1 MADEAIEAFIARWQ
15 GRVGGQERANY
26 ALFLTELADALGAPR
41 PEPASAAEAVNDYVF
56 ERVVRETLRDGS
68 VSHRRI
74 DLYRRGCFV
83 LEAKQSRWPGRPK
96 AMAEERD
103 PAPATPGRRG
113 ADKAWDVLMMNAR
126 NQAEHYVRWL
136 PDGHE
141 PPPFVI
147 VCDVGHCLELYA
159 NFRRDGKAYDQFPD
173 RQGFRIYLE
182 DLRRPEIRD
191 RLARAWSDPWSLDPS
206 RRSARVT
213 RAIAE
218 RLAAVSRRLEA
229 QGHEAADVAQ
239 FLMRMLFTMFAQS
252 VELIPAGAFSA
263 LLAECEARPDE
274 FEPMVG
280 QLWRAMDEG
289 EFAYAFKQRVLRFN
303 GSFFKDSAVLPLDAG
318 HIAELRAAAAFDWR
332 DVEPAIFGA
341 LLEKALDPAERRSL
355 GAHYTPRAYVERLV
369 LATVIEP
376 LRADWAAALGAAER
390 LRGEGKG
397 VQARSVVAAFHR
409 RLCAVRVLDPA
420 CGTGNFLY
428 VTLELMKR
436 LEGEVLEAL
445 VDLGG
450 QEGLSGLEGHT
461 VDLRQ
466 LLGLE
471 KNPRAASIAELVL
484 WIGYLQWRA
493 RTRGGAPGEPILRAF
508 GNIRVGDA
516 VLAEGETPR
525 RPDWPEAEFI
535 VGNPPFIG
543 GKDLRERLGR
553 SYAEALWAAHPH
565 MNESAD
571 FVMYWWDRAAELL
584 TAGGTALR
592 RFGFVTTNS
601 ISQVFQRR
609 TLQRHMAAETPV
621 SLVMAIP
628 DHPWTKAAPDS
639 AAVRIAM
646 TVAEAGVRDGVLRR
660 VVREDA
666 LDADAPVIELA
677 ERVGRIN
684 ADLTV
689 GADVTKAAALRAN
702 DGLCCPG
709 VKLHGSGFLI
719 DAETAERLGRETDED
734 LVQRIRPY
742 RNGRDLTQRPRGLF
756 AIDLF
761 GLSEDDVRR
770 RCPEIYQ
777 HLAMTVREAR
787 AAQVAR
793 SPTKDAE
800 SYLQAWWLFGKTRP
814 DLREAL
820 EGLPRFIATT
830 ETAKHRVFQFLD
842 AGVLP
847 DNMLVAVASDCAFHL
862 GVLSSRIHVLWALAA
877 GGRQGVGNDPRYSKS
892 RCFDPFPFP
901 VATSGQQALIGAIA
915 EEIDGCRKRV
925 LGARPRLTMTGVYN
939 VLERLRAGARPNDLT
954 PDERRVF
961 DDGLVL
967 LLQDLHDRLDR
978 AVAAAYGWPAD
989 MAADEAVARL
999 AALNQER
1006 RAEEARGLI
1015 RWLRPDHQARRFA
1028 PPAERPFAY
1037 VAAAAPA
1044 PEIADARP
1052 AFPREPVAQTA
1063 AVLLA
1068 LVGEAGP
1075 IDAAALAGRFRD
1087 GRRAA
1092 PRIAATLEALAR
1104 LGAVAAQAQGFAL
1117 RHGA

>member
-1 MADEAIEAFIARWQ
+1 MASEAIEAFIARWQ

-26 ALFLTELADALGAPR
+26 ALFLTELADVLGAPR
-41 PEPASAAEAVNDYVF
+41 PEPASVEGDNDYVF

-83 LEAKQSRWPGRPK
+83 LEAKQSRWPGTTK
-96 AMAEERD
+96 AMVEERG

-126 NQAEHYVRWL
+126 NQAERYVRWL
-136 PDGHE
+136 PEGHE

-159 NFRRDGKAYDQFPD
+159 NFRKDGKAYDQFPD
-173 RQGFRIYLE
+173 RQGFRVYLE

-191 RLARAWSDPWSLDPS
+191 RLARAWSDPQSLDPT
-206 RRSARVT
+206 RQAARVT
-213 RAIAE
+213 RAIAG
-218 RLAAVSRRLEA
+218 RLAAVSRQLETR
-229 QGHEAADVAQ
+229 GHEAEEVAQ
-239 FLMRMLFTMFAQS
+239 FLMRLLFTMFAQS
-252 VELIPAGAFSA
+252 VELIPKGAFSA
-263 LLAECEARPDE
+263 LLAECEADPAL

-280 QLWRAMDEG
+280 QLWRAMDTG
-289 EFAYAFKQRVLRFN
+289 DYAFALKRRVSRFN
-303 GSFFKDSAVLPLDAG
+303 GAFFKDPVVIPLEAAD
-318 HIAELRAAAAFDWR
+318 IAELRAAAAFDWR
-332 DVEPAIFGA
+332 EVEPAIFGA

-390 LRGEGKG
+390 LRGEGRIA
-397 VQARSVVAAFHR
+397 QARGVVAAFHR
-409 RLCAVRVLDPA
+409 RLCSTRVLDPA

-428 VTLELMKR
+428 VTLEMMKR
-436 LEGEVLEAL
+436 LEGEALEAL
-445 VDLGG
+445 ADLGG

-484 WIGYLQWRA
+484 WIGYLQWHA

-508 GNIRVGDA
+508 GNITVGDA
-516 VLAEGETPR
+516 VLAEGDGPPR

-543 GKDLRERLGR
+543 GKDIRERLGTR
-553 SYAEALWAAHPH
+553 YAEALWAAHPH

-571 FVMYWWDRAAELL
+571 FVMYWWDRAAERL
-584 TAGGTALR
+584 TADGTPLR

-601 ISQVFQRR
+601 ISQLFQRR
-609 TLQRHMAAETPV
+609 TLQRHMEAERPV
-621 SLVMAIP
+621 ALVMAIP

-646 TVAEAGVRDGVLRR
+646 TVAEAGAKDGALRR
-660 VVREDA
+660 VTREDA
-666 LDADAPVIELA
+666 LDTDAPTIELA

-709 VKLHGSGFLI
+709 VKLHGSGFIVAPAQAL
-719 DAETAERLGRETDED
+719 AWEEACGAVTDKR
-734 LVQRIRPY
+734 VRPY
-742 RNGRDLTQRPRGLF
+742 LGGRDLTARPRDRF
-756 AIDLF
+756 VIDLL
-761 GLSEDDVRR
+761 GVDEAEIRR
-770 RCPEIYQ
+770 RWPELYQ
-777 HLAMTVREAR
+777 HLLATVKPERDRNNR
-787 AAQVAR
+787 ATYRDQ
-793 SPTKDAE
+793 
-800 SYLQAWWLFGKTRP
+800 WWLHGEPRRELRP
-814 DLREAL
+814 AL

-842 AGVLP
+842 AAVLP
-847 DNMLVAVASDCAFHL
+847 DNMVVAVASDCAFHL

-877 GGRQGVGNDPRYSKS
+877 GGRQGIGNDPRYSKS

-901 VATSGQQALIGAIA
+901 VATSGQQALIAALA
-915 EEIDGCRKRV
+915 EEIDGHRRRV
-925 LGARPRLTMTGVYN
+925 LGARPRLTVTALYN
-939 VLERLRAGARPNDLT
+939 VRERLRAGARPGDLT

-967 LLQDLHDRLDR
+967 LLDDLHDRLDR
-978 AVAAAYGWPAD
+978 AVAAAYGWPA
-989 MAADEAVARL
+989 EASAEEALARL
-999 AALNQER
+999 VALNWMR
-1006 RAEEARGLI
+1006 RTEEARGRN
-1015 RWLRPDHQARRFA
+1015 RWLRPEHQAQRFA
-1028 PPAERPFAY
+1028 PPA
-1037 VAAAAPA
+1037 
-1044 PEIADARP
+1044 
-1052 AFPREPVAQTA
+1052 
-1063 AVLLA
+1063 
-1068 LVGEAGP
+1068 
-1075 IDAAALAGRFRD
+1075 
-1087 GRRAA
+1087 
-1092 PRIAATLEALAR
+1092 
-1104 LGAVAAQAQGFAL
+1104 
-1117 RHGA
+1117 